1 MLSQFFPLELHGRFY
16 LKAPKSKHPSSLV
29 FIVKI
34 KSRLYKFAINAK
46 VYPEQ
51 WSQSLQKAYI
61 SPILTN
67 IDNLNNSIV
76 NKKIEEVKN
85 RFTHF
90 KLYLCTM
97 NEYTSDTDVV
107 TLLKNEFNNMGKQKQ
122 KKKDQ
127 FDNIIKIIRDAVYN
141 ATIIK
146 EGTANNY
153 IKKGIPALEFYLS
166 YLEEFE
172 NIKVDNFSYF
182 TTEFFNAFAYYIHD
196 NYTYDDGTPYT
207 ISSINSI
214 LKYAKSAV
222 ILCARVNQYLTEAEI
237 SSLKVRL
244 FNDKSAP
251 NHIALRDDEIM
262 CLYNYQPTCERDE
275 KIRDMFLLE
284 CTLGHRITDILRID
298 KRIEKIGDNYY
309 VVMFPKKTP
318 NKKIEV
324 GIIFDI
330 TKKILIEKY
339 HCQLPDIT
347 KDMINKNIK
356 RISKEAGIQGEE
368 LQSFHYQNESE
379 PKEIKRLR
387 YECISTHTGR
397 RTFVSLLSARGWNY
411 EQISKFT
418 GQTTKM
424 VEHYDKATYKYIAIY
439 KDLLKNHPHKIVE
452 LCQETITI
460 DDKPET
466 AIVETNNL
474 DILLQTL
481 FKENDLLN
489 LQQLVQN
496 KVDILVLDKTNE
508 VKKYLEDISRIKDY
522 NQQVL
527 QLFNDDSYKMKE
539 RLIEILRSVM
549 LLDPTHNTLKIVITT
564 LQQLGLNCQY
574 YNDTWK
580 YKKKAAREAYIL
592 VVDMPNGKT
601 IIQ

>member
-1 MLSQFFPLELHGRFY
+1 MLTQFFPLELHGRFF
-16 LKAPKSKHPSSLV
+16 LKAPKSKRPSSLI

-34 KSRLYKFAINAK
+34 KGKLYKFAINVK

-67 IDNLNNSIV
+67 ADNLNNSIV
-76 NKKIEEVKN
+76 NRKIEEVKN
-85 RFTHF
+85 RFMHF
-90 KLYLCTM
+90 KLYLCAM
-97 NEYTSDTDVV
+97 DEYTIDIDVV
-107 TLLKNEFNNMGKQKQ
+107 TLLKKEFNNMEKQKE
-122 KKKDQ
+122 KKKDK
-127 FDNIIKIIRDAVYN
+127 FDNIIKVIQDAVYN
-141 ATIIK
+141 DTTIT
-146 EGTANNY
+146 EGTSNNY
-153 IKKGIPALEFYLS
+153 IKKGLPALKFYLS
-166 YLEEFE
+166 YLEESE
-172 NIKVDNFSYF
+172 NTKVDNFNYF

-196 NYTYDDGTPYT
+196 NYTYDNGTPYT

-222 ILCARVNQYLTEAEI
+222 TLCARANKYLTEMEI

-262 CLYNYQPTCERDE
+262 CLYNYQPTCEHDE

-284 CTLGHRITDILRID
+284 CTLGHRITDILRLD
-298 KRIEKIGDNYY
+298 ERVEKIGDNYY
-309 VVMFPKKTP
+309 VAMFPKKTP

-324 GIIFDI
+324 GLIFEI
-330 TKKILIEKY
+330 TKKILIDKY

-379 PKEIKRLR
+379 PKEIKRPR

-424 VEHYDKATYKYIAIY
+424 VEHYDKATNKYIDIY
-439 KDLLKNHPHKIVE
+439 KDLLKNRPHEIVE
-452 LCQETITI
+452 LCKEAMMTE
-460 DDKPET
+460 DKSET
-466 AIVETNNL
+466 AIVEVNDL
-474 DILLQTL
+474 DTLLEKL

-489 LQQLVQN
+489 LQQLAQN

-574 YNDTWK
+574 YNDTYK
-580 YKKKAAREAYIL
+580 YKRKAAREAYIL
-592 VVDMPNGKT
+592 VIDMPNGKT
-601 IIQ
+601 VIQ

>member
-1 MLSQFFPLELHGRFY
+1 MLAQFFPLELHGRFF
-16 LKAPKSKHPSSLV
+16 LKAPKSKRPSPLI

-34 KSRLYKFAINAK
+34 KGKLYKFAINVK

-67 IDNLNNSIV
+67 ADNLNNSIV
-76 NKKIEEVKN
+76 NRKIEEVKN
-85 RFTHF
+85 RFMHF
-90 KLYLCTM
+90 KLYLCAM
-97 NEYTSDTDVV
+97 DEYTIDIDVV
-107 TLLKNEFNNMGKQKQ
+107 TLLKKEFNNMEKQKE
-122 KKKDQ
+122 KKKDK
-127 FDNIIKIIRDAVYN
+127 FDNIIKVIQDAVYN
-141 ATIIK
+141 DTTIT

-153 IKKGIPALEFYLS
+153 IKKGLPALKFYLS

-172 NIKVDNFSYF
+172 NTKVDNFNYF
-182 TTEFFNAFAYYIHD
+182 TTEFFNVFAYYIHD
-196 NYTYDDGTPYT
+196 NYTYDNGTPYT

-222 ILCARVNQYLTEAEI
+222 TLCARANKYLTEMEI

-262 CLYNYQPTCERDE
+262 CLYNYQPTCEHDE

-284 CTLGHRITDILRID
+284 CTLGHRITDILRLD
-298 KRIEKIGDNYY
+298 ERVEKIGDNYY
-309 VVMFPKKTP
+309 VAMFPKKTP

-324 GIIFDI
+324 GLIFEI
-330 TKKILIEKY
+330 TKKILIDKY

-379 PKEIKRLR
+379 PKEIKRPR

-424 VEHYDKATYKYIAIY
+424 VEHYDKATNKYIDIY
-439 KDLLKNHPHKIVE
+439 KDLLKNRPHEIVE
-452 LCQETITI
+452 LCKEAMMTE
-460 DDKPET
+460 DKSET

-489 LQQLVQN
+489 LQQLAQN

-522 NQQVL
+522 NLQVL

-574 YNDTWK
+574 YNDTYK
-580 YKKKAAREAYIL
+580 YKRKSAREAYIL
-592 VVDMPNGKT
+592 VIDMPNGKT
-601 IIQ
+601 VIQ